1 MMALLRRILTWPKRR
16 WRAGGF
22 GIHSPFAFAF
32 VTQVLAKRNID
43 GNEAELRAIAGRNYR
58 QYALLYRCVKYFK
71 PQSVVIY
78 PTDDATL
85 TRVINLAEPE
95 SRIIADGETA
105 IPDMTIITS
114 DEGTERDNGAAVYFI
129 SRADKEPRGSF
140 KARMASECERGM
152 DFSDYRTWI
161 MCRFKHL
168 PRQSF
173 KIVLK

>member
-1 MMALLRRILTWPKRR
+1 MAFLRRILTWPKRR

-43 GNEAELRAIAGRNYR
+43 ENEAELRAIAGKNYR
-58 QYALLYRCVKYFK
+58 HYALLYRCVKHFK

-78 PTDDATL
+78 PIEDATL
-85 TRVINLAEPE
+85 TRVVNIASPE
-95 SRIIADGETA
+95 SKILADEETA

-114 DEGTERDNGAAVYFI
+114 SEGTERDNGAAVYFI
-129 SRADKEPRGSF
+129 SRADKEPCGSF
-140 KARMASECERGM
+140 KAQMASECERGM

>member
-1 MMALLRRILTWPKRR
+1 MIFLRRILTWPKRR

-43 GNEAELRAIAGRNYR
+43 ENDSELRAIAGKNYR
-58 QYALLYRCVKYFK
+58 HHALLYRCVKHFK

-78 PTDDATL
+78 PMGDATL
-85 TRVINLAEPE
+85 TRVVNLANPTSKILAEGDA
-95 SRIIADGETA
+95 SV
-105 IPDMTIITS
+105 PDMTIIS
-114 DEGTERDNGAAVYFI
+114 SCEIIERDNGAAVYFI
-129 SRADKEPRGSF
+129 SRSDKEPELSF
-140 KARMASECERGM
+140 KTRMAAECEHGM

-173 KIVLK
+173 KIALK